1 MAAVITHSVVSGA
14 AANPDVDVDGVAWD
28 ANHVITGVMTPAQG
42 GTGIVNNDSSTIT
55 ISGAFGTTFTIT
67 ATTSLTLPTTG
78 TLATVAGTETLTG
91 KTINLSSNTL
101 TGTTAQFNTALS
113 DNDFA
118 TLAGSETLTNKTL
131 ALGSNTVSGT
141 TAQFNT
147 ALSDNDFA
155 TLAGSEA
162 LTNKTYNGNTWTA
175 GTGTL
180 TIAAGKTLTAS
191 NTLTFTG
198 TDASSVAFGTGGTV
212 LYSGGALGTPS
223 SGTLTNCTGL
233 PLSTGITGTGTGV
246 LTALAV
252 NVGSA
257 GAFVTFNG
265 ALGTPSS
272 GTLTNCTI
280 PVTGVSSLSAG
291 MATFLGSATSANL
304 LATMTNETG
313 TGSLVFATSPT
324 LVTPLLGTP
333 TSGTLTNCTGLP
345 LTTGVTGNLPVA
357 NLNSGTSAS
366 SSTFWRGDGT
376 WATPAASTVA
386 ITLPPQGRLT
396 LQTATAVMTTTQSA
410 KTTIYYTPYVGNIV
424 PIYDGSNWTATTFTE
439 LSVAT
444 SDATKSPAAIG
455 ASKVNDWFVWND
467 GGTIRVGHGPD
478 WTSDTARSAGT
489 ALTLVNG
496 IYLNNASITNGP
508 AASRGTYVGTTRSNA
523 SSQLDWIIGGSASGG
538 VAGFLGVW
546 NAYNR
551 VNSSAASIDNGAAY
565 TYSSATVRQ
574 ARADADNQ
582 ISVILGLAEDATI
595 IQYAGR
601 ISLVASASAC
611 VFGIGVNSTTAFVGQ
626 GVVVAGASGTGIGAT
641 ASYAAAPVLGLNVYS
656 ANEQSDGTN
665 ANNFNVAGQNAFS
678 LVARM

>member
-1 MAAVITHSVVSGA
+1 MAAVITHSVSAGGVVDTTA
-14 AANPDVDVDGVAWD
+14 AVDGAAWD

-55 ISGAFGTTFTIT
+55 ISGAFGTTFTVT

-78 TLATVAGTETLTG
+78 TLATLAGTETLTG

-198 TDASSVAFGTGGTV
+198 TDASSVAFGAGGTV
-212 LYSGGALGTPS
+212 LYSGGALGTPA

-233 PLSTGITGTGTGV
+233 PLSTGITGAGTGV

-280 PVTGVSSLSAG
+280 PITGVSSLGAGVATALQTSVGSAG
-291 MATFLGSATSANL
+291 GPVTFNGALGSPSSVGTLPAFTLGGTVSGGGNQVNNVIIGTSNPLAGSFTTMTASTSVTSPVHYGGTAAGSTNVINGTSNGSPSSAYVNIQTNGQFASVGNTTPRTYLDINANLTSSPSLVVSTSVVRMQAADSVSGGQEWVSYAGASAGNILSGAVANGTSASPTATANGSYMFNL
-304 LATMTNETG
+304 RG
-313 TGSLVFATSPT
+313 YGYTGSAFAVGSIIIMRSDS
-324 LVTPLLGTP
+324 LW
-333 TSGTLTNCTGLP
+333 SGTNQGSAIDFYTTPNTTASIALAATLQASGGLSVGTSVDP
-345 LTTGVTGNLPVA
+345 GIGGILANTSLKARGATAGMGYAAGAGGTVTQITSRTTGVT
-357 NLNSGTSAS
+357 LNKVCG
-366 SSTFWRGDGT
+366 G
-376 WATPAASTVA
+376 
-386 ITLPPQGRLT
+386 ITL
-396 LQTATAVMTTTQSA
+396 
-410 KTTIYYTPYVGNIV
+410 
-424 PIYDGSNWTATTFTE
+424 F
-439 LSVAT
+439 
-444 SDATKSPAAIG
+444 
-455 ASKVNDWFVWND
+455 
-467 GGTIRVGHGPD
+467 
-478 WTSDTARSAGT
+478 
-489 ALTLVNG
+489 
-496 IYLNNASITNGP
+496 
-508 AASRGTYVGTTRSNA
+508 
-523 SSQLDWIIGGSASGG
+523 
-538 VAGFLGVW
+538 
-546 NAYNR
+546 
-551 VNSSAASIDNGAAY
+551 
-565 TYSSATVRQ
+565 
-574 ARADADNQ
+574 
-582 ISVILGLAEDATI
+582 
-595 IQYAGR
+595 
-601 ISLVASASAC
+601 
-611 VFGIGVNSTTAFVGQ
+611 
-626 GVVVAGASGTGIGAT
+626 
-641 ASYAAAPVLGLNVYS
+641 AAAPAVGTWVSFTVTNS
-656 ANEQSDGTN
+656 AVEATDVPHVSIKSGTN
-665 ANNFNVAGQNAFS
+665 TYIAHVTAVAAGSFQISFTSIVGTASDSPVINFAVLKAVAA
-678 LVARM
+678 